1 MNFARIAQLFRL
13 ALFDLRHEWAITLCQ
28 IASVAAVLSPLL
40 VLYGLQQGV
49 IGTLLERMNRDPA
62 MRAIIPD
69 VAGGNRFDAEWFE
82 SMRKRPE
89 VDFVMPNTRAIAA
102 QVDLLPKD
110 GTATAPLRVSWLPT
124 APGDPVAGEGAALAE
139 GMDRISVSPRVAEKL
154 GLKPGDQVLASIERS
169 RGGRVEPV
177 ALTLTVLG
185 VVAPDRYDGLAA
197 FVSLPL
203 QQAVQDYR
211 DGFAVPALGWPGEA
225 DAPPAQ
231 AYPLFRLYAKT
242 IRDVEPLAADLR
254 KAGVSVSTREGEIA
268 GTLALSRNLTVILA
282 IIAALGASGY
292 LVSLAAS
299 LWANAQRK
307 RRELAVL
314 GLVGYAPGWLAC
326 FPLFQSGVI
335 ALAGSAL
342 AIVLFEVVAGAI
354 NLYFSRSIAT
364 GESACELGAAELA
377 VCVLATVAVS
387 LLPAT
392 ITGLFYGRLEISE
405 ELRDV

>member
-1 MNFARIAQLFRL
+1 MTVARIAQLFRL

-28 IASVAAVLSPLL
+28 IASVAAVLAPLL

-69 VAGGNRFDAEWFE
+69 VAGANRFDGEWFAA
-82 SMRKRPE
+82 MQRRPD
-89 VDFVMPNTRAIAA
+89 VDFVMPTTRAIAA

-110 GTATAPLRVSWLPT
+110 GTATAPVRVSWLPT
-124 APGDPVAGEGAALAE
+124 APGDPVAGNGPPLAE
-139 GMDRISVSPRVAEKL
+139 GMDRISVSRRAADKL
-154 GLKPGDQVLASIERS
+154 GVKPGGQVLASIERS
-169 RGGRVEPV
+169 RGGRVEPA
-177 ALTLTVLG
+177 ALTLTVLSI
-185 VVAPDRYDGLAA
+185 VEPDRYDGLAA

-211 DGFAVPALGWPGEA
+211 DGFAVPALGWTGDG
-225 DAPPAQ
+225 DAPAPQ
-231 AYPLFRLYAKT
+231 AYPLFRLYATT
-242 IRDVEPLAADLR
+242 IRDVEPIAADLR
-254 KAGVSVSTREGEIA
+254 KAGVSVSTREAEIA

-314 GLVGYAPGWLAC
+314 GLVGYAPGWLTC
-326 FPLFQSGVI
+326 FPLAQSGVI

-342 AIVLFEVVAGAI
+342 AIVLFLLVAAAI

-364 GESACELGAAELA
+364 GESACELRGLELA
-377 VCVLATVAVS
+377 ACVLATMAVS
-387 LLPAT
+387 LVPAT